1 MTRTTALA
9 AKESPSAKQS
19 PRSDVLH
26 ISGHGL
32 VAPPPI
38 HIESPVF
45 TGSLAMLFKLAR
57 EARVEMRDVA
67 TLPICEAYF
76 AYLAARPDASLDEA
90 AAALAILAYL
100 VERKAWTLVP
110 RPDTEPE
117 APEEAHAIIPPSSD
131 KYEPVVLA
139 LRQGMEERALLFFR
153 TAEPDPE
160 GYEVPLNLGEVGAG
174 DLARAFERLLK
185 RAAPPDR
192 SGLPVAKPRLSL
204 QETMRKI
211 LGRLTSTGGSLETLF
226 EPGYTRGDA
235 VVGFL
240 ALLELVKLGQAR
252 IAMNEGEVL
261 FASA

>member
-1 MTRTTALA
+1 MPRTTALA
-9 AKESPSAKQS
+9 AKESQ
-19 PRSDVLH
+19 RSEAPLVQG
-26 ISGHGL
+26 SGL

-45 TGSLAMLFKLAR
+45 TGSLVTLFRLAR
-57 EARVEMRDVA
+57 EARIDMGEIA

-76 AYLAARPDASLDEA
+76 AYLATRPDASLDEA

-117 APEEAHAIIPPSSD
+117 MPEEAATIILPTSER
-131 KYEPVVLA
+131 YEPVVQA
-139 LRQGMEERALLFFR
+139 LRQGLEERALLFFR
-153 TAEPDPE
+153 TAEPDPD
-160 GYEVPLNLGEVGAG
+160 GYEVPLDLGEVGPG

-185 RAAPPDR
+185 RAAPTPAPPL
-192 SGLPVAKPRLSL
+192 GQPRPSL

-211 LGRLTSTGGSLETLF
+211 LVRLIAAGGSLETLF
-226 EPGYTRGDA
+226 EPGYTRSDA

-240 ALLELVKLGQAR
+240 ALLELVRLGQAR
-252 IAMNEGEVL
+252 IMLNEGEVL